1 MATARPSMRWGL
13 SRAGLGYEADV
24 RRERGWPL
32 TDAEFAAEQ
41 RGGVDPPVNI
51 SVGGRMRLRGDVWG
65 QRSGRDLRCLF
76 SHLI

>member
-1 MATARPSMRWGL
+1 MRWGL

-41 RGGVDPPVNI
+41 REAVPMHPSTFQWGAECAFAE
-51 SVGGRMRLRGDVWG
+51 RLTPTKRP
-65 QRSGRDLRCLF
+65 RPTLPF
-76 SHLI
+76 NHLT

>member
-41 RGGVDPPVNI
+41 REAVSIHP
-51 SVGGRMRLRGDVWG
+51 STFQWG
-65 QRSGRDLRCLF
+65 AECAFAERFGANEAAETYAAFLAT
-76 SHLI
+76 